1 VDGEREGPRPREGR
15 RGRGGRRGGV
25 DCHAFAIGRARA
37 RLKPGVRSKAQANE
51 EETMTDVKAGAL
63 GEVLGKAGIGFDVLD
78 HDRTE
83 TAVLEAA
90 ALGLRPSEV
99 AKTVVVRA
107 PEGDVRVVI
116 SSGDRIDMHRLR
128 ELLDGGSDV
137 RLATEDELASDYPE
151 FELGAVPPVGG
162 KQDAVLVDRRVAERE
177 TVVLEAGVHDQSIRI
192 DVADLVRVTGARV
205 VDVVEG

>member
-1 VDGEREGPRPREGR
+1 MPSLSAGHA
-15 RGRGGRRGGV
+15 RGSS
-25 DCHAFAIGRARA
+25 
-37 RLKPGVRSKAQANE
+37 LGVRSKAQANE
-51 EETMTDVKAGAL
+51 EGTMTDVKAGAL

-116 SSGDRIDMHRLR
+116 TSGDRIDMHRLR

-162 KQDAVLVDRRVAERE
+162 KPDAVLVDRRVAGRE
-177 TVVLEAGVHDQSIRI
+177 AVVLEAGVHDQSIRI
-192 DVADLVRVTGARV
+192 EVADLVRVTGARV

>member
-1 VDGEREGPRPREGR
+1 
-15 RGRGGRRGGV
+15 
-25 DCHAFAIGRARA
+25 
-37 RLKPGVRSKAQANE
+37 
-51 EETMTDVKAGAL
+51 MTDMKAGAL
-63 GEVLGKAGIGFDVLD
+63 SEALTKAGIGFDVLD
-78 HDRTE
+78 HDRTD

-99 AKTVVVRA
+99 AKTIVVRT
-107 PEGDVRVVI
+107 PDGDVRVVI
-116 SSGDRIDMHRLR
+116 TSGDRIDMHLLR
-128 ELLDGGSDV
+128 ELLGGGKDV

-162 KQDAVLVDRRVAERE
+162 KADPVLIDRRVAGRE

-192 DVADLVRVTGARV
+192 EVADLVRATGARV

>member
-1 VDGEREGPRPREGR
+1 
-15 RGRGGRRGGV
+15 
-25 DCHAFAIGRARA
+25 
-37 RLKPGVRSKAQANE
+37 
-51 EETMTDVKAGAL
+51 MTDMKAGAL
-63 GEVLGKAGIGFDVLD
+63 SAALSKAGIGFDVLD
-78 HDRTE
+78 HDRTD

-99 AKTVVVRA
+99 AKTIVVRT
-107 PEGDVRVVI
+107 PDSDVRVVI
-116 SSGDRIDMHRLR
+116 TSGDRIDMHLLR
-128 ELLDGGSDV
+128 EHLGGGKDV

-162 KQDAVLVDRRVAERE
+162 KPDAVLVDRRVAGRE

-192 DVADLVRVTGARV
+192 EVADLVRVTDARV